1 VGTRQSICVLKIKN
15 VSLKVFYWRN
25 TGVQR
30 VDGKGIIYKVKSI
43 EKSPWIIEKGVDQY
57 IFSLEFVERD
67 FGEMLAD
74 MAKKWDG

>member
-1 VGTRQSICVLKIKN
+1 MSEMSEENIKEIYEGAT
-15 VSLKVFYWRN
+15 VRIE
-25 TGVQR
+25 
-30 VDGKGIIYKVKSI
+30 GIIYKVKSI

-74 MAKKWDG
+74 MAKK